1 MRDLTLTE
9 VKTSIGQSGFTL
21 NQLNEISVILA
32 EAKEM
37 AVQTSL
43 SVGDKVYV
51 VQKTKKTLGIIKKLN
66 LKKAQVTMHGGVV
79 YNVPY
84 SMLETANE

>member
-21 NQLNEISVILA
+21 NQLNEISVILTQ
-32 EAKEM
+32 AKEM
-37 AVQTSL
+37 AAQTSL

-66 LKKAQVTMHGGVV
+66 LKKAQVTMNGGVV

-84 SMLETANE
+84 SMLEVA